1 MNIGLVLSGGMAK
14 GAYEVG
20 ALKAISEYLQ
30 PSQIKYVSSS
40 SIGALNSAAFS
51 CGRLDD
57 SYNMWRGIT
66 QYNDKLFIKTVLGSC
81 YLKNSIKELS
91 SGQFLCEKLYIP
103 LFHLKSRNNYYID
116 LVNQD
121 KSLLEAYLNAAIAVF
136 PICNPVLVNGKYYY
150 DGALID
156 NIPVYPLLKHNLD
169 YIICIY
175 FDKNN
180 YLFESRY
187 FDNKVIKITF
197 YDEKEVLKKSIW
209 FEKES
214 IENMLNFGYSKAKSI
229 LDFVFMKGTDD
240 LQEIYSKIE
249 ELNSLN
255 MNKQIRLTGDIAIN
269 NLNKV
274 AQRITNRKFIE

>member
-40 SIGALNSAAFS
+40 SIGALNSVAFS
-51 CGRLDD
+51 CGRLDEA
-57 SYNMWRGIT
+57 YRLWKGIT
-66 QYNDKLFIKTVLGSC
+66 QYNDKLFIKTVLGSSF
-81 YLKNSIKELS
+81 LKKSIKELS
-91 SGQFLCEKLYIP
+91 NGQFLCEKLYIP
-103 LFHLKSRNNYYID
+103 LFNLKSRNNYYID

-121 KSLLEAYLNAAIAVF
+121 KSLLEAYLNASVAVF
-136 PICNPVLVNGKYYY
+136 PICSPVYVNGKHYY

-156 NIPVYPLLKHNLD
+156 NIPVYPLLKHSLD
-169 YIICIY
+169 IIICIY

-187 FDNKVIKITF
+187 FDNKIIKITF
-197 YDEKEVLKKSIW
+197 YDAKEVLSRSIW

-214 IENMLNFGYSKAKSI
+214 IEKMLSLGYSKTKSI

-274 AQRITNRKFIE
+274 AQRITKRKFIE

>member
-1 MNIGLVLSGGMAK
+1 M
-14 GAYEVG
+14 
-20 ALKAISEYLQ
+20 
-30 PSQIKYVSSS
+30 
-40 SIGALNSAAFS
+40 
-51 CGRLDD
+51 
-57 SYNMWRGIT
+57 
-66 QYNDKLFIKTVLGSC
+66 
-81 YLKNSIKELS
+81 
-91 SGQFLCEKLYIP
+91 
-103 LFHLKSRNNYYID
+103 
-116 LVNQD
+116 
-121 KSLLEAYLNAAIAVF
+121 LEAYLNASVAVF
-136 PICNPVLVNGKYYY
+136 PICSPVYVNGKHYY

-156 NIPVYPLLKHNLD
+156 NIPVYPLLKHSLD
-169 YIICIY
+169 IIICIY

-187 FDNKVIKITF
+187 FDNKIIKITF
-197 YDEKEVLKKSIW
+197 YDAKEVLSRSIW

-214 IENMLNFGYSKAKSI
+214 IEKMLSLGYSKTKSI

-274 AQRITNRKFIE
+274 AQRITKRKFIE